1 MESSGKKKERLMR
14 SSFIL
19 FFSIVFTV
27 YTFIQV
33 FIGIHGLKILKA
45 FQIPLSPAIYWVIF
59 GLVAYSYI
67 LSRVGN
73 HTLPESI
80 YEGLHSIG
88 AYWLGAMLYFFLFF
102 LLFDVIYLI
111 FYLLGRLSSY
121 QSLFDLLRSSQVQR
135 ILGGM
140 VLLLVGSLLV
150 WGTLEARTPR
160 ITRYSLTI
168 PKLQGSRN
176 SLRIVFVSD
185 IHLGTLIGK
194 PRLETLVQQI
204 ESLQADLV
212 LLGGDVLDEDL
223 GPFVQQNMTET
234 LAKLRPFLGVYAIPG
249 NHEYIGRHL
258 KEFSQYLQTA
268 GVKILIDEKVQIDN
282 SITLIGRDD
291 RAAERFDGHKRKPLS
306 QLMEGVDRTKPILL
320 MDHQPFNLEE
330 AKAAGIDLQFSG
342 HTHRGQL
349 WPNQLITQKVYEL
362 DYGYKKK
369 GNTHV
374 IVSSGYGT
382 WGPPLRI
389 GSPPEIVVVDLSF
402 QTSSLKE

>member
-1 MESSGKKKERLMR
+1 MR
-14 SSFIL
+14 SSFAL
-19 FFSIVFTV
+19 FFSVVFTI
-27 YTFIQV
+27 YTLIQV
-33 FIGIHGLKILKA
+33 FIGIHGWKILKV
-45 FQIPLSPAIYWVIF
+45 FQVPLSPVVYWVTF

-73 HTLPESI
+73 HTLPEPL
-80 YEGLHSIG
+80 YRGLHSLG

-102 LLFDVIYLI
+102 LIWDGIYLI
-111 FYLLGRLSSY
+111 FYLLSRVYPS
-121 QSLFDLLRSSQVQR
+121 QSLFEFLRSSSVRR

-140 VLLLVGSLLV
+140 AILSVGSLLV
-150 WGTLEARTPR
+150 WGALVARSPR
-160 ITRYSLTI
+160 ITHYTLTI
-168 PKLQGSRN
+168 PKQSSRN
-176 SLRIVFVSD
+176 SLRVVFVSD
-185 IHLGTLIGK
+185 LHLGTLIGK
-194 PRLETLVQQI
+194 PRLEQLVQQI
-204 ESLQADLV
+204 ESFQADVV

-234 LAKLRPFLGVYAIPG
+234 LAKLRPPLGVYAIPG

-268 GVKILIDEKVQIDN
+268 GVKILIDEKVQIHN

-291 RAAERFDGHKRKPLS
+291 RASERFDGHKRKPLS
-306 QLMEGVDRTKPILL
+306 QLMEGVDRNHPILL
-320 MDHQPFNLEE
+320 MDHQPFGLEE
-330 AKAAGIDLQFSG
+330 AEQEGIDLQLSG

-349 WPNQLITQKVYEL
+349 WPNQLITRKVYEL
-362 DYGYKKK
+362 DYGYKRK

-389 GSPPEIVVVDLSF
+389 GSPPEIVVVDISF
-402 QTSSLKE
+402 TNTKSSP